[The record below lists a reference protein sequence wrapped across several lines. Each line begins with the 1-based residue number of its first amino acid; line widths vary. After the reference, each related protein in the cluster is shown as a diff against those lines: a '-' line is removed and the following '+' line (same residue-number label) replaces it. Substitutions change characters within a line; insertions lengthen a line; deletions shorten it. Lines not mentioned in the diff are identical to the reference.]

1 MLVRLPPKAT
11 VGSEPGEPEY
21 RAAVQGVWEVRVR
34 RPDTVAEGGE
44 VSVRWLKLSIPLL
57 LAIGI
62 TGWLILDT
70 RLSALEE
77 RIAANRSAELHLEQ
91 AQDIERITN
100 DLSGWI
106 RRVEER

>member
-1 MLVRLPPKAT
+1 M
-11 VGSEPGEPEY
+11 
-21 RAAVQGVWEVRVR
+21 QWF
-34 RPDTVAEGGE
+34 
-44 VSVRWLKLSIPLL
+44 KLSIPLLL

-77 RIAANRSAELHLEQ
+77 RIEANRSIRVGLHMEQ
-91 AQDIERITN
+91 SRDLVGITN
-100 DLSGWI
+100 DLSERV

>member
-1 MLVRLPPKAT
+1 M
-11 VGSEPGEPEY
+11 
-21 RAAVQGVWEVRVR
+21 
-34 RPDTVAEGGE
+34 
-44 VSVRWLKLSIPLL
+44 RWLKLGILL
-57 LAIGI
+57 LLLTIGM
-62 TGWLILDT
+62 TGTSWLVLDT

-91 AQDIERITN
+91 AQDIVRITN

>member
-1 MLVRLPPKAT
+1 M
-11 VGSEPGEPEY
+11 
-21 RAAVQGVWEVRVR
+21 
-34 RPDTVAEGGE
+34 
-44 VSVRWLKLSIPLL
+44 RWLTFIIYPLL

-91 AQDIERITN
+91 AQDIVQITN

-106 RRVEER
+106 RRVEE

>member
-1 MLVRLPPKAT
+1 MWELR
-11 VGSEPGEPEY
+11 PEDSVAQS
-21 RAAVQGVWEVRVR
+21 REVH
-34 RPDTVAEGGE
+34 
-44 VSVRWLKLSIPLL
+44 VRWLTFIIYPLL

-77 RIAANRSAELHLEQ
+77 RIDANRAAELHLEQ
-91 AQDIERITN
+91 SQDIVAITN
-100 DLSGWI
+100 DLSERV

>member
-1 MLVRLPPKAT
+1 MPKLWALR
-11 VGSEPGEPEY
+11 PEDSVAQS
-21 RAAVQGVWEVRVR
+21 REVH
-34 RPDTVAEGGE
+34 
-44 VSVRWLKLSIPLL
+44 VRWLTFIIYPLL

-77 RIAANRSAELHLEQ
+77 RTKANRSAELHLEQ
-91 AQDIERITN
+91 AQDIVLITN
-100 DLSGWI
+100 DLSDWI